1 MLAALLLLFGA
12 GGCVSPGTGRT
23 AGGASVDPDRITEE
37 ELAAQPGQDLLTI
50 VENLRPRWLRP
61 RGRTFAGVVAVAVVV
76 DGVPWQGGVS
86 NLRSIRASDV
96 RELRYLSA
104 ADATTQFGSDMAG
117 GAIVVYRKR

>member
-1 MLAALLLLFGA
+1 LAALLFLLGV
-12 GGCVSPGTGRT
+12 GGCVSAGAGRT
-23 AGGASVDPDRITEE
+23 SGAAAVDPDRISEE
-37 ELAAQPGQDLLTI
+37 ELAADPGQDLLTI
-50 VENLRPRWLRP
+50 IESLRPRWLRP
-61 RGRTFAGVVAVAVVV
+61 RGRTFTGVAPVAVVV
-76 DGVPWQGGVS
+76 DGVPWQGGVG